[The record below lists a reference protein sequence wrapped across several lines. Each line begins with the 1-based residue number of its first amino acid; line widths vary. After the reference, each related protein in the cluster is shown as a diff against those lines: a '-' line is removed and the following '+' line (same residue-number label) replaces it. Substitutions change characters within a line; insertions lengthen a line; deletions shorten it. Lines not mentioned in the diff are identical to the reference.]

1 MSEQD
6 LQPVTD
12 EEMNA
17 FLAWLFGPGKGD
29 DERADSAAD
38 SGTLLSSQRVPNL
51 TTQRVQ
57 HALETDRPLTTF
69 RHPGGITWA

>member
-1 MSEQD
+1 MSDQD

-12 EEMNA
+12 EEMDT
-17 FLAWLFGPGKGD
+17 FLNWLFGPGKHD
-29 DERADSAAD
+29 DEKVDSR
-38 SGTLLSSQRVPNL
+38 TLLSSQRVPNL